1 MRHRPLARMGLFAVL
16 LAALFAPPATA
27 SADMFNG
34 FPPPPQLRVSVD
46 GTKPMPTLG
55 QWCWDRASDCLHF
68 DYAPCVA
75 YGGPNGLVP
84 QPPPCGPAL
93 VRRGA
98 VLAIYTRWG
107 AESLRVTLWGDS
119 IDRKRGWVLGEHALR
134 TYRSGDHR
142 FLVRVP
148 RAVRREVAVTF
159 DVRYRRGL
167 TASWY
172 FDLKP
177 KNQSSKR
184 QQ

>member
-1 MRHRPLARMGLFAVL
+1 MRHRPLARKGLFAVL

-27 SADMFNG
+27 GDDIFNG
-34 FPPPPQLRVSVD
+34 FPPPPPLRVSVD
-46 GTKPMPTLG
+46 GAKPMPRLG
-55 QWCWDRASDCLHF
+55 QWCWDRAPDCSHF
-68 DYAPCVA
+68 DYARCTA
-75 YGGPNGLVP
+75 INGPNGLVP

-107 AESLRVTLWGDS
+107 AESLRVTLRGGS
-119 IDRKRGWVLGEHALR
+119 IDRKRGRRLR
-134 TYRSGDHR
+134 TYRSGNHR